1 MKELNEKKDLS
12 YLIDKIVASEL
23 FREANYYFR
32 SMKKQPHGGV
42 AHIFYPNIYLKHYS
56 ADTFRL
62 FTHEPEN
69 IPYFLSPLVEEAYQ
83 EFLLCEIDVE
93 ELCWL
98 CFDDENFW
106 YVGFRLLKPKKEYEE
121 INKGVPILW
130 SLISSKLRFQDY
142 FELDHKMLVY
152 ALVCFLIKS
161 KMIEIEGV
169 SEICRHEVLRIPHN
183 KYGLIQVNEAKFLR
197 QGFIIDGRYYL
208 YNIFFDTTIGAATD
222 DIPYTIK
229 IINEEIPAR
238 KLFLRCD
245 EKVALPAD
253 RMISTAT
260 TDFQKYRGITVDFGD
275 IERLVYKKEIIVHY
289 NPEHLDKVVMI
300 IKPDRDQDGH
310 SFYHIEVE
318 ELWNP
323 DKARDSFV
331 ITNYVHSQYYPDKK
345 AFNHVDFS
353 VNQYS
358 KTIFEEKFRDA
369 VTDTEVPI
377 DKYGDEH
384 YKIWCVESD
393 AIEISTWSKLVCAT
407 LDEPFRDLFI
417 EMFSKKID

>member
-1 MKELNEKKDLS
+1 
-12 YLIDKIVASEL
+12 
-23 FREANYYFR
+23 
-32 SMKKQPHGGV
+32 
-42 AHIFYPNIYLKHYS
+42 
-56 ADTFRL
+56 
-62 FTHEPEN
+62 
-69 IPYFLSPLVEEAYQ
+69 
-83 EFLLCEIDVE
+83 
-93 ELCWL
+93 
-98 CFDDENFW
+98 
-106 YVGFRLLKPKKEYEE
+106 
-121 INKGVPILW
+121 
-130 SLISSKLRFQDY
+130 
-142 FELDHKMLVY
+142 
-152 ALVCFLIKS
+152 
-161 KMIEIEGV
+161 MIEIEGV
-169 SEICRHEVLRIPHN
+169 SQICRHEVLRIPHN
-183 KYGLIQVNEAKFLR
+183 KYGLSLVNEAKFLR

-253 RMISTAT
+253 RMISTVT

-275 IERLVYKKEIIVHY
+275 IERLVNKKEIIVHY
-289 NPEHLDKVVMI
+289 NPDHLDKVVMI
-300 IKPDRDQDGH
+300 IKPDRDREGH

-345 AFNHVDFS
+345 VFNHV
-353 VNQYS
+353 
-358 KTIFEEKFRDA
+358 
-369 VTDTEVPI
+369 
-377 DKYGDEH
+377 
-384 YKIWCVESD
+384 WCVESD

-417 EMFSKKID
+417 EMFSMKID

>member
-1 MKELNEKKDLS
+1 MSEKKDLS
-12 YLIDKIVASEL
+12 YLIDKIVTSEL

-56 ADTFRL
+56 ADTFWL

-69 IPYFLSPLVEEAYQ
+69 IPYFLSSLVEEAYQ
-83 EFLLCEIDVE
+83 EFLICEIDIE

-98 CFDDENFW
+98 CFDDDNFW
-106 YVGFRLLKPKKEYEE
+106 YAGFRVLKPKKEYEE
-121 INKGVPILW
+121 INKGAPILW
-130 SLISSKLRFQDY
+130 SVISSKLRFQDY
-142 FELDHKMLVY
+142 FELDHKLLLY

-161 KMIEIEGV
+161 KMIEIEGI
-169 SEICRHEVLRIPHN
+169 SEICRHEVLRDPHN
-183 KYGLIQVNEAKFLR
+183 KYGLSLVNEAKFLR

-222 DIPYTIK
+222 DVPYTIK
-229 IINEEIPAR
+229 IINEEIPTR
-238 KLFLRCD
+238 KLFFRCD
-245 EKVALPAD
+245 EKVAVPAN

-260 TDFQKYRGITVDFGD
+260 MDSQKYRGITIDFGD
-275 IERLVYKKEIIVHY
+275 IEKLVYKKEIIVHY
-289 NPEHLDKVVMI
+289 NPEHLNKVVMI
-300 IKPDRDQDGH
+300 IKPDRDREGS

-345 AFNHVDFS
+345 VFNHMDFS